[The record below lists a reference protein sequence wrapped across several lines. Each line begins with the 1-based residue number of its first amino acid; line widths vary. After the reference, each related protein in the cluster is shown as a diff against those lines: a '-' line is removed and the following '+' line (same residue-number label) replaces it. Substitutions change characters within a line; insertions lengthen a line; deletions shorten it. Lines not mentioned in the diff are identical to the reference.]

1 MKATLKSAFGTSFHG
16 TTILASVT
24 DLRQILGMA
33 EYEANDGNDK
43 TNFEWIVET
52 DNGDV
57 FTVYDWKE
65 YRVLDENEILEWHIG
80 GRDENVTV
88 QALNEMN
95 EALDKLSNSS
105 SYL

>member
-16 TTILASVT
+16 TTIIASVT
-24 DLRQILGMA
+24 DLRQILGL
-33 EYEANDGNDK
+33 EQYEANDGNDK
-43 TNFEWIVET
+43 TNFEWIMET

-80 GRDENVTV
+80 GHDENVTI